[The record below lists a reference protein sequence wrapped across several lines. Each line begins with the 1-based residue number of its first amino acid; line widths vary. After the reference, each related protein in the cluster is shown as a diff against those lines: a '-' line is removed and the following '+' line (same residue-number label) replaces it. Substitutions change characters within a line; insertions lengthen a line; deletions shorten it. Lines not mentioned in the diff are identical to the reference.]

1 MYIVLKHYMS
11 IDSYSIER
19 ILQDKADAIVLCSI
33 LNKSESNENVEYIIY
48 KKIELN

>member
-1 MYIVLKHYMS
+1 MS

-19 ILQDKADAIVLCSI
+19 ILSSEADAIVLCSI
-33 LNKSESNENVEYIIY
+33 LNKSESNKNVEYIIY

>member
-1 MYIVLKHYMS
+1 MYIILKHYTS

-33 LNKSESNENVEYIIY
+33 LNKSENNKNVKYIICE
-48 KKIELN
+48 KMNLN

>member
-1 MYIVLKHYMS
+1 MYIVLKHYTS

-33 LNKSESNENVEYIIY
+33 LNKSETNDNIKYIICE
-48 KKIELN
+48 KMNLN